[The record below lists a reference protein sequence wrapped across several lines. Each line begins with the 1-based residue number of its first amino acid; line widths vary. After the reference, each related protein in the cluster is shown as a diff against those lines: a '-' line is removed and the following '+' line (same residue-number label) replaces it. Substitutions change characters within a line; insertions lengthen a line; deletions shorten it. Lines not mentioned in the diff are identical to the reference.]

1 MTWVKLYK
9 LMKIQAAKVQSFIA
23 NPDKNISAVLIYGPD
38 SGQVSLLA
46 KQLALK
52 ITPNLDDPFSVS
64 TLDIS
69 RVEDDEAIIAD
80 EMSAISFG
88 GGKKL
93 VQLHHAD
100 NSAASS
106 IKNAFEVLSPDAFA
120 NSFLLVTGG
129 DLPATSALR
138 KLFEFHPQMAALP
151 CYADDETQLEKIV
164 INELR
169 AAQIT
174 FDNDVPELIASAC
187 QGNRLS
193 AVNEVKKIKLFLGEQ
208 KHISFEDA
216 ENLVGVTSET
226 SIQEI
231 CDLVLEGQTA
241 KLQSVLQKAFEENNI
256 PIVLIRSMQR
266 TFEKI
271 NNVVSEVLSNG
282 KNEQEV
288 ISSLRPPVFFKHVP
302 IFKRQVIRWRAKGE
316 QAFLKAY
323 NMLYDAECECK
334 KQGVNQEL
342 IVSHYFSKISQI

>member
-1 MTWVKLYK
+1 
-9 LMKIQAAKVQSFIA
+9 MKITAAKVQSFI
-23 NPDKNISAVLIYGPD
+23 NSPDKNISAVLIYGPD

-64 TLDIS
+64 TLDNT
-69 RVEDDEAIIAD
+69 RVEQDDAIIAD

-100 NSAASS
+100 NGAAAA
-106 IKNAFEVLSPDAFA
+106 IKNAFEVLSADAFA

-138 KLFEFHPQMAALP
+138 KLFEFNPKMAAIP
-151 CYADDETQLEKIV
+151 CYADDEAQLEKIV
-164 INELR
+164 ATELR
-169 AAQIT
+169 NAQIT

-193 AVNEVKKIKLFLGEQ
+193 AINEVQKISLYLGLNSK
-208 KHISFEDA
+208 KHITFEDA

-241 KLQSVLQKAFEENNI
+241 KLQGVLQKAFEENNI

-266 TFEKI
+266 SFEKI
-271 NNVVSEVLSNG
+271 NSVVSEVLTNG
-282 KNEQEV
+282 KQEQEV
-288 ISSLRPPVFFKHVP
+288 ITNMRPPIFFKHVP
-302 IFKRQVIRWRAKGE
+302 VFRRQVGRWRVKGE

-323 NMLYDAECECK
+323 NMLYDAEHECK

-342 IVSHYFSKISQI
+342 VVSHYFSKISQI